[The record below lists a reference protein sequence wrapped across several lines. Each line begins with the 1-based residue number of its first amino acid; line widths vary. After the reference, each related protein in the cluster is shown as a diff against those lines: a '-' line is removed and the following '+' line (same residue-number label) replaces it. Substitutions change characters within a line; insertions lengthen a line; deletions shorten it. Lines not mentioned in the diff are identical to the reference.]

1 MRLFAPFLFSPLVC
15 LRMTVTWGKDMLGE
29 LAFHLAFH
37 VPSPD
42 MLCGKMVEGNG
53 SGRRFS
59 PDGPF

>member
-1 MRLFAPFLFSPLVC
+1 
-15 LRMTVTWGKDMLGE
+15 MLGE

-53 SGRRFS
+53 NGRQFF